1 MPDISLPGAHEFTSI
16 RSMMRYRH
24 VAVRLMVVLIA
35 FCSYRPAIAGAPP
48 GQSVAATVV
57 FVPGIRAEDL
67 TRPELSA
74 AARMINEGQSGW
86 IVCRAARPADP
97 DMLRPDGRESI
108 DSLMLTLGCGA
119 RARISANAENFLSPT
134 LHQLHTQPFPPLGA
148 VASMKSVNSG
158 IGYPVVIGAL
168 GLSLHQ
174 VGVRVA
180 AIGNFDSA
188 HSDRSIYL
196 FAMDQHGF
204 VDDAG
209 QRLSKTLPR
218 STAPFGIVGNIER
231 NLYDLDQI
239 YGQDRLRVIGFGDL
253 YRADQYTPLCP
264 NALAAAHRTNALLL
278 LNQLLIGV
286 LQRAQD
292 ETKRTGTTSRVVL
305 ISPGP
310 AESTSDRLDTLA
322 PVVVWGPG
330 IEHGLFTSSS
340 TRRTGLAINTD
351 FTATLLTWF
360 NAPRFSG
367 QSGQPFRLASAS
379 GASIADL
386 VRIHDQTVASAR
398 NQDLLGG
405 LPTGQALLVAGSSIA
420 LLLFK
425 HKRLAGALIAVSAW
439 LPVGMLVLPA
449 AGQASAAISCI
460 ELFLFSSVVLGLV
473 ASRHITPGTAIKTA
487 CLTLI
492 AATGADLLTGCHLLQ
507 NGWMS
512 YSAAD
517 GSRFYGIGN
526 EYMGA
531 ALGALVALVVWIP
544 HTGVSNDRTAGAI
557 PPRLYFIA
565 FTLMA
570 ALIVLPFCGAKVGA
584 APTFSIAVFV
594 IYAAWKRG
602 RITIHDIVLGVM
614 ASAILIGLAAFIDAH
629 SATHT
634 HLLATANSGSG
645 GILATAKRKLLMEMR
660 LIVHSPWMITL
671 LTAGLSALAI
681 GRSLKN
687 SAASEQTDR
696 RRKNLFAGATAGA
709 VVALAVNDA
718 GVLAA
723 AMVLIFLCCGLIA
736 LALENKASALT
747 GIASTGD

>member
-1 MPDISLPGAHEFTSI
+1 MPDISLPGAPEFTSI
-16 RSMMRYRH
+16 RLMMRYRH
-24 VAVRLMVVLIA
+24 VSIA
-35 FCSYRPAIAGAPP
+35 FLVLLIGFCSHRPAVAGAPP
-48 GQSVAATVV
+48 GQSVTATVV

-67 TRPELSA
+67 SRPELSA

-86 IVCRAARPADP
+86 IVCRAARPVDP

-119 RARISANAENFLSPT
+119 RARIAANAEHFLSPT
-134 LHQLHTQPFPPLGA
+134 LHQLHTQPFPPQGA
-148 VASMKSVNSG
+148 VASMKSANSG
-158 IGYPVVIGAL
+158 IGYPVVVGGL

-180 AIGNFDSA
+180 AMGNFDSA

-218 STAPFGIVGNIER
+218 STAPFGIVGNIDR

-239 YGQDRLRVIGFGDL
+239 YSQDRLRVIGFGDL
-253 YRADQYTPLCP
+253 YRADQYTPFCP
-264 NALAAAHRTNALLL
+264 KALAAAHRTNALLL

-286 LQRAQD
+286 LQRAED
-292 ETKRTGTTSRVVL
+292 ETKRTGNMSRVVL

-310 AESTSDRLDTLA
+310 ADSTADRLDTLA
-322 PVVVWGPG
+322 PVVLWGPG
-330 IEHGLFTSSS
+330 IEHGLITSSS
-340 TRRTGLAINTD
+340 TRRIGMAINTD

-367 QSGQPFRLASAS
+367 QSGQPFRLTSARVASV
-379 GASIADL
+379 ADL
-386 VRIHDQTVASAR
+386 VRIHEQTVASAK

-420 LLLFK
+420 LLAFNR
-425 HKRLAGALIAVSAW
+425 KRLAGALIAVSAW

-449 AGQASAAISCI
+449 TGNASATVSCT
-460 ELFLFSSVVLGLV
+460 ELFLFSSIVLGLV
-473 ASRHITPGTAIKTA
+473 ATRRVTAGNAIKTA
-487 CLTLI
+487 CFTLVAAI
-492 AATGADLLTGCHLLQ
+492 AADLLTGCHLLQ

-531 ALGALVALVVWIP
+531 TLGALVALVVWIP
-544 HTGVSNDRTAGAI
+544 YIAASNDRTAGRI

-565 FTLMA
+565 FALMA
-570 ALIVLPFCGAKVGA
+570 ALMVLPFSGAKVGA
-584 APTFSIAVFV
+584 APTLSIAAFAIFAV
-594 IYAAWKRG
+594 WKRG
-602 RITIHDIVLGVM
+602 RLTIQDIALGVT
-614 ASAILIGLAAFIDAH
+614 AAAILIGSAALIDAH

-634 HLLATANSGSG
+634 HLLTTATSGSG
-645 GILATAKRKLLMEMR
+645 GILATVKRKLLMEMR
-660 LIVHSPWMITL
+660 LIVHSPWMVTL
-671 LTAGLSALAI
+671 LTAGFSALALA
-681 GRSLKN
+681 RSLKN
-687 SAASEQTDR
+687 SARSEQSDR
-696 RRKNLFAGATAGA
+696 TRKALFAGASAGA
-709 VVALAVNDA
+709 VVAFAVNDA

-723 AMVLIFLCCGLIA
+723 AMVLIYLCCGLSA
-736 LALENKASALT
+736 MALENSATALS